1 MSSEATE
8 NNNLTLY
15 TSVLSGSLLVISEL
29 LPYISKI
36 KGNGIIQVLTNLF
49 SNYEEEKKKEKLE
62 RDQKMQEI
70 SDKVDVI
77 LKKLDQEFSMNN
89 RQQSS

>member
-77 LKKLDQEFSMNN
+77 LKRLDQEFSMNN